1 MQKNILSIF
10 IILLVWS
17 CDTPDYELDNDVDNY
32 IQDLESPA
40 LFFNP
45 HQAEVAL
52 NDTAFIQ
59 IYALEIDS
67 AAGMHLQVQYDWGSV
82 RLEEVLPDDFFIES
96 DDTLLFYEDND
107 GSVDIHLFFL
117 PNEKNSVNGTIALC
131 ALVFSTH
138 SLGES
143 ELKFSSATKVVD
155 PRNEKIQIKEFGKGR
170 IDVQ

>member
-1 MQKNILSIF
+1 MNKFILTFFSILIILS
-10 IILLVWS
+10 
-17 CDTPDYELDNDVDNY
+17 CETPDYELDNVIDDY
-32 IQDLESPA
+32 IQDLEPPA
-40 LFFNP
+40 LFFHP
-45 HQAEVAL
+45 VKAEVNL
-52 NDTAFIQ
+52 NDTAYVQ

-82 RLEEVLPDDFFIES
+82 QLEEVLPDDFFIES
-96 DDTLLFYEDND
+96 DDTLLFYEDTD
-107 GSVDIHLFFL
+107 GTVDIHLFFL

-143 ELKFSSATKVVD
+143 ELKFGSSTKVVN